1 MGMFRR
7 QAEAAAPLGSTGYTV
22 LDAHVVVR
30 GDIETNGTLRIDG
43 RLEGN
48 VLRAGSVV
56 IGPTGSV
63 VGNVFATEMV
73 LGGSINGNVD
83 VDRREQLHLRQQA
96 RHADAAAQ
104 SAEPD
109 GADALEQAV
118 DRLEVRQRLAIVGH
132 GRSSAKAVRN
142 CGMVTTWSWR
152 TAHTNASAT
161 SWPMISSGRTSRF

>member
-30 GDIETNGTLRIDG
+30 GDIETNGTLRVDG

-83 VDRREQLHLRQQA
+83 VDRRVELEA
-96 RHADAAAQ
+96 TAIVVGDIAADAILIH
-104 SAEPD
+104 E
-109 GADALEQAV
+109 GGKV
-118 DRLEVRQRLAIVGH
+118 H
-132 GRSSAKAVRN
+132 GRLQIRSEAAERERAPTGAGATLRLPSP
-142 CGMVTTWSWR
+142 M
-152 TAHTNASAT
+152 TAEA
-161 SWPMISSGRTSRF
+161 

>member
-7 QAEAAAPLGSTGYTV
+7 QSEDAAPLGSTGYTV

-56 IGPTGSV
+56 VGPTGSV
-63 VGNVFATEMV
+63 VGNVFAAEMV

-83 VDRREQLHLRQQA
+83 VDRRVELEA
-96 RHADAAAQ
+96 TAIVVGDIAADAILIHEGGKVHGRLQIRSEAAERERAKA
-104 SAEPD
+104 SSGPTLRLPSPAA
-109 GADALEQAV
+109 ADA
-118 DRLEVRQRLAIVGH
+118 
-132 GRSSAKAVRN
+132 
-142 CGMVTTWSWR
+142 
-152 TAHTNASAT
+152 
-161 SWPMISSGRTSRF
+161 

>member
-56 IGPTGSV
+56 VGPTGSV
-63 VGNVFATEMV
+63 VGNVFAAEMV

-83 VDRREQLHLRQQA
+83 VDRRVE
-96 RHADAAAQ
+96 
-104 SAEPD
+104 
-109 GADALEQAV
+109 LEAT
-118 DRLEVRQRLAIVGH
+118 AIVVGDI
-132 GRSSAKAVRN
+132 AA
-142 CGMVTTWSWR
+142 
-152 TAHTNASAT
+152 
-161 SWPMISSGRTSRF
+161 